1 MSVVMSKNMPFSMV
15 VVAILVILI
24 GLFLWFGHLK
34 HEREEDL
41 ARNTGDDELTQSIR
55 TEADEYRATNRNQ
68 QLGILAVGI
77 VIGFLAVV
85 WRVGQRKR

>member
-1 MSVVMSKNMPFSMV
+1 MSKNVPFSMV

-34 HEREEDL
+34 HQREEKL
-41 ARNTGDDELTQSIR
+41 ARNNGSNELTQSIR
-55 TEADEYRATNRNQ
+55 NEADEYRVANRNQ
-68 QLGILAVGI
+68 QLGILTVGL
-77 VIGFLAVV
+77 VIGFVAVV